1 MKLENPLKA
10 NDWAIGSLFKLV
22 AGLQLAVWIVVGT
35 DAIGVP
41 VPILRELIVL
51 IYLLGVP
58 GVLLLRVLRLHHLNV
73 IEGVLY
79 AVGLSVTAM
88 MLTGLFINAVYV
100 HGITATPLTLLP
112 FLTTMTAVVVALC
125 LLGLWRDR
133 TFSRPTTIDVQVPP
147 SAAVLGLLILP
158 FVSIFGTYMFNVSGN
173 GVGIVITLLSVAA
186 VIIVCGFTRYVPQRY
201 YPLVILSIAAALLLR
216 SALVTNY
223 LWGFDIQVERFVAQ
237 SVVNS
242 GSWGAPPSFD
252 RNTLNLN
259 TMLSITMLAP
269 LLSITSGMSV
279 TWVLKLVFPL
289 LFMLVPLGL
298 YRLFEKQTSPR
309 IGLFAVFYFMVTF
322 SFYTEMVAMARQ
334 ELAELFLVVLLLLL
348 VDRQLERVPRLF
360 LFSLFGFS
368 LIVSHYAVTYVF
380 LFCFVVAWLLLAVV
394 QRFDVRALLHRV
406 SGTTDVNSGVS
417 PLFRL
422 RPARATKSGL
432 SAVFFASFALIAFLW
447 YRFANNAQPFDT
459 LARIAT
465 MVLAYAGV
473 RAPISYVQSAANSS
487 DTPALP
493 VVPTQGNGL
502 DTTGLQM
509 MLAPQLPMHQI
520 TEYLILIALVLS
532 IVGIVF
538 ALAYKERGRLALSSE
553 FVAFAAA
560 GVGVLFLCLVQPYF
574 AASLNMSRFLHLTQI
589 SLSVFFVIGVIGVC
603 NVFRRQTL
611 TSARST
617 VSPSTRVLACFLV
630 ILLLF
635 NAGLVYKVAG
645 EINASPTVFG
655 LDKNVDFAKFT
666 DQEMT
671 GAKWIS
677 LSGSG
682 SAISADRFRVYAVYT
697 FDPAH
702 AVTLVKGGSAI
713 NLRPGTYVYLG
724 TPNID
729 TGNLVVGLNSV
740 SNLPVEWETQ
750 YYVGGAQNVY
760 SNGGAQIYLVGG

>member
-1 MKLENPLKA
+1 
-10 NDWAIGSLFKLV
+10 
-22 AGLQLAVWIVVGT
+22 
-35 DAIGVP
+35 
-41 VPILRELIVL
+41 
-51 IYLLGVP
+51 
-58 GVLLLRVLRLHHLNV
+58 
-73 IEGVLY
+73 
-79 AVGLSVTAM
+79 
-88 MLTGLFINAVYV
+88 
-100 HGITATPLTLLP
+100 
-112 FLTTMTAVVVALC
+112 
-125 LLGLWRDR
+125 
-133 TFSRPTTIDVQVPP
+133 
-147 SAAVLGLLILP
+147 
-158 FVSIFGTYMFNVSGN
+158 
-173 GVGIVITLLSVAA
+173 
-186 VIIVCGFTRYVPQRY
+186 CGFTRYVPQRY

-237 SVVNS
+237 SVINS
-242 GSWGAPPSFD
+242 GSWGAPPSVD

-259 TMLSITMLAP
+259 TMLSITMFAP

-289 LFMLVPLGL
+289 LFALVPLGL

-309 IGLFAVFYFMVTF
+309 IALFAVFYFMVTF

-334 ELAELFLVVLLLLL
+334 ELAEFFLVVLLLLL
-348 VDRQLERVPRLF
+348 VDRQLERISRLF

-380 LFCFVVAWLLLAVV
+380 LFCFVVAWLMLALA
-394 QRFDVRALLHRV
+394 QRFDVRALLRRV
-406 SGTTDVNSGVS
+406 SATTDVKQRAT
-417 PLFRL
+417 PFFQL
-422 RPARATKSGL
+422 RPARATKSAL
-432 SAVFFASFALIAFLW
+432 SAVFVASFTLIAFLW
-447 YRFANNAQPFDT
+447 YRFANNSQPFDS
-459 LARIAT
+459 LARIVT
-465 MVLAYAGV
+465 MVLAYVGV
-473 RAPISYVQSAANSS
+473 RAPHGYVQSAAANSS

-520 TEYLILIALVLS
+520 TEYLILIALIVS

-538 ALAYKERGRLALSSE
+538 ALAYRERWRLALSTE
-553 FVAFAAA
+553 FVAFAVA

-589 SLSVFFVIGVIGVC
+589 SLSVFFIIGVIGVC
-603 NVFRRQTL
+603 NVFRKPAL
-611 TSARST
+611 TSARAT
-617 VSPSTRVLACFLV
+617 VPPPAKVLACFLV
-630 ILLLF
+630 ILFLF
-635 NAGLVYKVAG
+635 NAGLVYKTAG

-702 AVTLVKGGSAI
+702 AVTLVKGGSAM

-729 TGNLVVGLNSV
+729 TGNLIVGLNSV

-750 YYVGGAQNVY
+750 YYVGGAHDVY
-760 SNGGAQIYLVGG
+760 SNGGAQIYLVSR